1 MGRHGLDTRG
11 PRWSTAAAVLVA
23 LVIIVAGGASGRAW
37 HNQNDRAAD
46 RAGAPSSTT
55 TTTTSSPTSSP
66 STTSTSTAE
75 EQARATAQKAVAA
88 CAAEVKAGQAV
99 AAKAAVSAAHWATH
113 TGAQLKLDSGAYTL
127 AQTKAAWAAS
137 KATGPQDVR
146 EFVAADR
153 AYRAVDG
160 KCGSVAAAAD
170 GTDVAPQ
177 AVACATRGS
186 ALARVDKTG
195 AVVNGQW
202 AAHLDMMAN
211 KAHYVTIAYRAKW
224 DGMVR
229 AAQPALAAYR
239 AAVAILRQAPGCAP

>member
-1 MGRHGLDTRG
+1 MGRHGSDTGG

-23 LVIIVAGGASGRAW
+23 LVIVVAGGASGWAW
-37 HNQNDRAAD
+37 HNQNGRAAD
-46 RAGAPSSTT
+46 RAGAPSSTRT
-55 TTTTSSPTSSP
+55 TTTTSPTPSP
-66 STTSTSTAE
+66 STTSTSVAE
-75 EQARATAQKAVAA
+75 EQARATAQKALAA

-113 TGAQLKLDSGAYTL
+113 TGAQLKFDSGAYTL

-137 KATGPQDVR
+137 KATGAQDVR
-146 EFVAADR
+146 QFAAADR

-160 KCGSVAAAAD
+160 KCGTVAATAD
-170 GTDVAPQ
+170 GTDLAPQ
-177 AVACATRGS
+177 AVACAARGT
-186 ALARVDKTG
+186 ALAQLDKTG

-211 KAHYVTIAYRAKW
+211 KAHYVAIAYRAKW

-229 AAQPALAAYR
+229 AAQPAIAAYR
-239 AAVAILRQAPGCAP
+239 AAVSILGQAPACAP